1 MRYLLPALAAFFCTG
16 SVFALG
22 LGEVEGRAIIGRP
35 LQVSI
40 PILGLQGDP
49 RQSAC
54 TSLLPEG
61 DDDGQGS
68 IRLKVEGDRVHL
80 STARA
85 LNQPVLQFRIRMGC
99 SGSIER
105 SFVILPD
112 AAQSAAPV
120 PVLPVRAETPAT
132 AGGDAASAAPQT
144 AAQVVTDGAAQR
156 SIVLMSST
164 SLRMLSRQR
173 YPGDSDVRVNFI
185 RRVAAANPDLFAS
198 EDAAFDQRLAAGTR
212 LLLPSGLPAPQRAE
226 STATS
231 SGGGSRSGAMRREVT
246 AAPSGSA
253 KPKREPARGRDRLLV
268 GAAGLSAVKG
278 PSTAELNESI
288 DRLIEVMNQQI
299 MVQMAMTERIK
310 VVEAELAEL
319 KRQAVAEKHRAA
331 QLEAELKAVRESVE
345 RKDTIQLV
353 LLILLAGMAGA
364 WALNW
369 MSRRKAGAAAFSV
382 YGGSADTS
390 PWFSSRR
397 ENSFGV
403 SPAPTP
409 AVKSQVQ
416 TMPSAF
422 DAAEDR
428 REDIFPPGTLR

>member
-68 IRLKVEGDRVHL
+68 IRIKVEGDRVHL

-112 AAQSAAPV
+112 PAQSAA

-132 AGGDAASAAPQT
+132 ASGEAASAAPQ
-144 AAQVVTDGAAQR
+144 AVAQVVADGAAQR

-185 RRVAAANPDLFAS
+185 RRVAAANPDVFAS

-212 LLLPSGLPAPQRAE
+212 LLLPPGLPAPRRAE
-226 STATS
+226 SAATS
-231 SGGGSRSGAMRREVT
+231 SGGGSRPGATRREAT
-246 AAPSGSA
+246 AAPSGGA
-253 KPKREPARGRDRLLV
+253 QPKQEPARGRDRLLV
-268 GAAGLSAVKG
+268 GAAGLSTVKG

-310 VVEAELAEL
+310 VVETELAEL

-331 QLEAELKAVRESVE
+331 QLESELKAVRESVE

-369 MSRRKAGAAAFSV
+369 MSRRKAGAAAFAFDS
-382 YGGSADTS
+382 GDADTS
-390 PWFSSRR
+390 AGLTPRR

-409 AVKSQVQ
+409 GARSQTQ

-422 DAAEDR
+422 DAGDDG

>member
-1 MRYLLPALAAFFCTG
+1 MRYLLSALAVFFCTG

-40 PILGLQGDP
+40 PILGLRDDP

-61 DDDGQGS
+61 DDDGQGT
-68 IRLKVEGDRVHL
+68 IRIKVEGDRIHL

-99 SGSIER
+99 VGSIER

-112 AAQSAAPV
+112 PAQSAAPV
-120 PVLPVRAETPAT
+120 LPVRVDMPAT
-132 AGGDAASAAPQT
+132 TNVEAPSAAPQAVAET
-144 AAQVVTDGAAQR
+144 AAQR

-173 YPGDSDVRVNFI
+173 YPGDSNVRVNFI

-198 EDAAFDQRLAAGTR
+198 EEAAFDQRLAAGTR

-226 STATS
+226 SAATA
-231 SGGGSRSGAMRREVT
+231 SGGSSRPVATQRET
-246 AAPSGSA
+246 SAPSVSA
-253 KPKREPARGRDRLLV
+253 KPKREPARGRDRLVV

-310 VVEAELAEL
+310 VVEADLAEL

-331 QLEAELKAVRESVE
+331 QLETELKAVRESVE

-382 YGGSADTS
+382 NGGGADS
-390 PWFSSRR
+390 SGGFSSRR
-397 ENSFGV
+397 ETSSGV
-403 SPAPTP
+403 SPVPTP
-409 AVKSQVQ
+409 AGRSQAQ
-416 TMPSAF
+416 SMPSAF
-422 DAAEDR
+422 DVVEDQ
-428 REDIFPPGTLR
+428 REDIFSPGTLR